1 MYDRCLDFSE
11 DKIDSI
17 HYYADYI
24 SKEADLLKY
33 NRGSVLSLRLK
44 GIYEDLSNNYEKAI
58 EYYLQSL
65 QAARLIHAPEYE
77 LAALSDLAIAYFSI
91 REPEKAK
98 EFYLQ
103 CARMSESDGK
113 IPSLINTYNN
123 LAVIYTQLK
132 QYDSSHLLLEKAVQL
147 GRPLERQ
154 GRVSLASTYNN
165 LGNLYFKEKKYE
177 EALPYFRH
185 NLVRH
190 TNDADL
196 SGLWVA
202 KLNLADVFIEKRQ
215 FDSATF
221 YAQSAMEL
229 AQRLE
234 SKARKPIVIR
244 YSPSWPSTGVIITKR
259 TNI

>member
-1 MYDRCLDFSE
+1 MHNRLIQLQLKKLYDRCLDFSE

-77 LAALSDLAIAYFSI
+77 LAGIKRSGNSLLCYKGN
-91 REPEKAK
+91 RKKLK

-132 QYDSSHLLLEKAVQL
+132 QYDSSHILLDKAVQL
-147 GRPLERQ
+147 GRPL
-154 GRVSLASTYNN
+154 GAS
-165 LGNLYFKEKKYE
+165 G
-177 EALPYFRH
+177 PY
-185 NLVRH
+185 
-190 TNDADL
+190 
-196 SGLWVA
+196 
-202 KLNLADVFIEKRQ
+202 
-215 FDSATF
+215 
-221 YAQSAMEL
+221 
-229 AQRLE
+229 
-234 SKARKPIVIR
+234 
-244 YSPSWPSTGVIITKR
+244 
-259 TNI
+259 